1 MKPALD
7 EALAAE
13 RALAHALR
21 AVGSRHRD
29 DHDIFHMTRT
39 LATWSERNAQ
49 RLERHGAEAGEPPDV
64 AFNDGPLAL
73 VLDLRDVHLVATRA
87 SVAWIV
93 LGQGAQAV
101 RDADLFETVTTSQ
114 PETIRAARWAL
125 QRLKE
130 ATPQLIAGE
139 R

>member
-13 RALAHALR
+13 RALGHALR
-21 AVGSRHRD
+21 AVGEHHRD

-39 LATWSERNAQ
+39 LATWSDRNAE
-49 RLERHGAEAGEPPDV
+49 RLERCGAEAGDPPDV

-73 VLDLRDVHLVATRA
+73 VLDLRDVHLVASRA
-87 SVAWIV
+87 SVAWTV

-101 RDADLFETVTTSQ
+101 RDADLLETVTASH
-114 PETIRAARWAL
+114 PETVRTMRWAL
-125 QRLKE
+125 HRLKE